1 MHKIPSSFICIM
13 FISRSRVSLLTS
25 TKPEE
30 DWSLKVQPNQ
40 GQLPLMQN
48 SKQKWN
54 LHWKQVG
61 SIDSI
66 SWVNQWVMNKWMM
79 LETYTSLDCK
89 WGGRKKETQ
98 TWGGISSGSVW
109 LICQLCMANK
119 LLDVSLFY
127 LHHNILAMLLY
138 YHQYMNVN
146 LPLCIDIVVD
156 ICKAW
161 GVGIYLWCVD
171 KDVMLMLK
179 DWIYFTIYNT
189 LWYDCGDVKGLFI
202 GPLADGCPLWPW

>member
-1 MHKIPSSFICIM
+1 MVLFICYPAM
-13 FISRSRVSLLTS
+13 SFALCSFHDPEHHSPLLQNQRTGVYKS
-25 TKPEE
+25 SQTKPRPVTFKGLG
-30 DWSLKVQPNQ
+30 SQSQVKPNQ
-40 GQLPLMQN
+40 GQLGTFKSKFKTGMKLALETSWQN
-48 SKQKWN
+48 WQYQLSQQ
-54 LHWKQVG
+54 L
-61 SIDSI
+61 
-66 SWVNQWVMNKWMM
+66 VMNKWMM
-79 LETYTSLDCK
+79 LETLTSLDCK
-89 WGGRKKETQ
+89 RGGRKKETE
-98 TWGGISSGSVW
+98 TWGVISSRLVW
-109 LICQLCMANK
+109 LICKLCMANK

-189 LWYDCGDVKGLFI
+189 LW
-202 GPLADGCPLWPW
+202 